1 MAQLV
6 KLSVF
11 MSTEFAPGHAPT
23 RRTLKKLIETN
34 EIPGKKIG
42 RDYFVDLQKFNLTGD
57 NLVDSVLL
65 AS

>member
-1 MAQLV
+1 MAQFL

-11 MSTEFAPGHAPT
+11 IKNQFFEGHAPS
-23 RRTLKKLIETN
+23 RKTLKKLILSN
-34 EIPGKKIG
+34 ELPGKIIG
-42 RDYFVDLQKFNLTGD
+42 TNYFVDLQKFNLTGD